1 MPTANPHSTRIPPRP
16 ETRHA
21 PRSLLEVTEMQE
33 RYLQPHQARKREP
46 TSFENLLGDSIERAF
61 AAGIHDLAGLVD
73 YLNQAGPTCP
83 GGEPWTADAYQT
95 LIARLGE

>member
-1 MPTANPHSTRIPPRP
+1 
-16 ETRHA
+16 
-21 PRSLLEVTEMQE
+21 MQE

-61 AAGIHDLAGLVD
+61 AAGIHDLPGLVD